1 MKAFQIHGK
10 EKGQLITKEL
20 SSLDS
25 NKVRVFIRSVGIC
38 GSDLHYYFS
47 GACGDFVIKA
57 PFTCGHEASG
67 QIGQYGGECLKQ
79 LNKNT
84 RVAINPSHS
93 CGVCDACLEGN
104 SHLCESLSFL
114 GSASTWPHSD
124 GFMQGSIDVY
134 PEQCFP
140 LQDHISFEEGACA
153 EPLSVAVHAVEK
165 VNSLANK
172 HVCVFGAGAIG
183 LLLAHVAKFY
193 GARSVTVVDIQ
204 NNPLS
209 IANKMG
215 VDHVVNILEQKN
227 KLGEL
232 VTKFNGFDAVFEAT
246 GSQPGLENAIQCVK
260 KSGYIIQVGTLPEQ
274 IVTKSLR
281 FIMNKEIQYIGS
293 MRFTN
298 KNFSD
303 AVEMINSG
311 MINVK
316 WILSSSH
323 PIEEASQAFHKAK
336 DKSVS
341 CKVQVLLGEE

>member
-10 EKGQLITKEL
+10 EQGKLITKEL
-20 SSLDS
+20 TPIDS

-67 QIGQYGGECLKQ
+67 RIGQYGDNCLKQ
-79 LNKNT
+79 LNENT

-93 CGVCDACLEGN
+93 CGVCGACLEAK

-114 GSASTWPHSD
+114 GSASTWPHTD

-140 LQDHISFEEGACA
+140 LQDNISFEEGACA
-153 EPLSVAVHAVEK
+153 EPLSVAVHAIEK
-165 VNSLANK
+165 VNSLSNK
-172 HVCVFGAGAIG
+172 NICVFGAGAIG
-183 LLLAHVAKFY
+183 LLLAQVAKFY

-209 IANKMG
+209 IADKMG
-215 VDHVVNILEQKN
+215 ADNTVNVLEQKN
-227 KLGEL
+227 KLEEL
-232 VTKFNGFDAVFEAT
+232 ANQFNGFDAIFEAT
-246 GSQPGLENAIQCVK
+246 GSQPGLENAIQYVK
-260 KSGYIIQVGTLPEQ
+260 KGGHIIQVGTLPDEV
-274 IVTKSLR
+274 VTKSLR
-281 FIMNKEIQYIGS
+281 LIMNKEIQYIGS

-323 PIEEASQAFHKAK
+323 PIEEVDQAFHKAK